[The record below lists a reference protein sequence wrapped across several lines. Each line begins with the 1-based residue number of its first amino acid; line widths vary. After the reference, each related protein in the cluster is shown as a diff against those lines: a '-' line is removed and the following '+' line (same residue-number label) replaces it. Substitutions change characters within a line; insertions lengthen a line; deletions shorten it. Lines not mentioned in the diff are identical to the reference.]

1 MNDVMLSQ
9 LAGAVCP
16 MHYYGDPSLYDYEN
30 NSFGFVKGDLSLIR
44 ERNRSPLGMGP
55 YTFVSF
61 EDGTV
66 LYEKNTS
73 YYKGEPKVGE
83 ITLVDVQAG
92 SSLDSIADG
101 TVDAAVIDY
110 DDQTAEKIIG
120 INVGAAYLNGHKYEL
135 DKINNRYVNIR
146 ERKGFAHFPIVSD
159 ISVSLVYRYG
169 PSIKN
174 RHRYDQA
181 KQVARIEAQAQRR
194 KAAEAK
200 RDEAAAKRAARQE
213 AKAARKAAREA
224 AKNN

>member
-1 MNDVMLSQ
+1 M
-9 LAGAVCP
+9 
-16 MHYYGDPSLYDYEN
+16 
-30 NSFGFVKGDLSLIR
+30 
-44 ERNRSPLGMGP
+44 
-55 YTFVSF
+55 
-61 EDGTV
+61 
-66 LYEKNTS
+66 
-73 YYKGEPKVGE
+73 
-83 ITLVDVQAG
+83 
-92 SSLDSIADG
+92 
-101 TVDAAVIDY
+101 
-110 DDQTAEKIIG
+110 
-120 INVGAAYLNGHKYEL
+120 
-135 DKINNRYVNIR
+135 NIR

-224 AKNN
+224 AKNY